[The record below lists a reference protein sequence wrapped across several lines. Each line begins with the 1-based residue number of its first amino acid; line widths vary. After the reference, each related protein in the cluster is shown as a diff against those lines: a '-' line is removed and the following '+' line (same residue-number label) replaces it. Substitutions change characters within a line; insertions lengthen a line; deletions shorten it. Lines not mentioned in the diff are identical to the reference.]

1 MENME
6 KFQDSACE
14 NEWELNFSS
23 LPGLQG
29 PRMTQRSAFSAHSA
43 GPAGAQYQRIS
54 VGGGGGGHDTMFYG
68 GAQMG
73 GFQRSMRPRSTI
85 EHESLSMHAMGQR
98 PGQVNAWMMDGSD
111 AGSMMSERDATYGRQ
126 YAQSAVNGYSS
137 QVRQGGTMT
146 FQSPMRRSLSGTLA
160 TGGGGGG
167 MGMSRGD
174 VELVHQQ
181 SFKGPAQRT
190 ISRMA
195 HRNKVSMGSMQR
207 QVSSATSFGGGGDM
221 VDGGGFIGPGQM
233 MGPGGLSRAMSIKSM
248 HSVGRGM
255 DIYNGQMEMGAS
267 MGNLS
272 G

>member
-1 MENME
+1 ME
-6 KFQDSACE
+6 KMEEFRNSARE

-29 PRMTQRSAFSAHSA
+29 PRMTQRSAFSAQSA

-54 VGGGGGGHDTMFYG
+54 VGGGGGGHGMMVCG
-68 GAQMG
+68 GAEVG
-73 GFQRSMRPRSTI
+73 GFQRSMRPRSAI

-98 PGQVNAWMMDGSD
+98 PGQVNAWMTDGSD
-111 AGSMMSERDATYGRQ
+111 AGSMMSEREATYGRQ
-126 YAQSAVNGYSS
+126 YAQSAVNGYAG

-146 FQSPMRRSLSGTLA
+146 FQSPMRRSLSSTLA
-160 TGGGGGG
+160 SGGG

-190 ISRMA
+190 INRMA
-195 HRNKVSMGSMQR
+195 QRNKMSMGSMQR
-207 QVSSATSFGGGGDM
+207 QVSSAPSFSSGGEMM
-221 VDGGGFIGPGQM
+221 VDGGFIGPGQM
-233 MGPGGLSRAMSIKSM
+233 MGGGGMSRAMSIKSM

>member
-1 MENME
+1 
-6 KFQDSACE
+6 
-14 NEWELNFSS
+14 
-23 LPGLQG
+23 
-29 PRMTQRSAFSAHSA
+29 MTQRSAFSAQSA
-43 GPAGAQYQRIS
+43 GPSMAQYQRIS
-54 VGGGGGGHDTMFYG
+54 VGGVGGGGGGVDASTMYRTD
-68 GAQMG
+68 ARMG
-73 GFQRSMRPRSTI
+73 GFQRSMRPRSAI
-85 EHESLSMHAMGQR
+85 EHDAMSMHA
-98 PGQVNAWMMDGSD
+98 GQVNAWMMDTSD

-126 YAQSAVNGYSS
+126 YAQSAVNGYSAG
-137 QVRQGGTMT
+137 QVRQGSSMS

-160 TGGGGGG
+160 SASGAS

-190 ISRMA
+190 INRMTN
-195 HRNKVSMGSMQR
+195 RNKMSMGSTQR
-207 QVSSATSFGGGGDM
+207 QVSSTTSFGGTSGEM
-221 VDGGGFIGPGQM
+221 VVDGGFIGPGLSSASQGNLAM
-233 MGPGGLSRAMSIKSM
+233 TRPSGLSRAMSIKSM